1 MAEVITNISLSKDKY
16 SDNIVINMKRNFPS
30 TYFEEDQ
37 FTLEKYELDLND
49 IEIRNELQNAIKS
62 QTVFQYMMNDLF
74 MSSSFYL
81 VPVNFSGAS
90 TEREYLERYANFSQL
105 PTFIDITSTVK
116 AQNNFYIDRHSFK
129 GLFLYLYRIVY
140 RYDGVVYNTNY
151 VAGFEAIESGALQE
165 GQYKRMILNQTMA
178 ELFGPSWTNLK
189 HYFTTEAREKR
200 TQYRQTPTVFHLP
213 MRKVNH
219 RKQGPLE
226 DYKIKLNYK
235 EVTRGIAD
243 ISRINDVVKTA
254 LEKQTKIFSE
264 LNRDNIDFT
273 SSFGKD
279 INKFVEDMEGIAN
292 AITEGSV
299 FSIVEKNVSIFR
311 VLSKSLVGKDQ
322 YNIPEFMVLEGIY
335 ILLSSTE
342 AAEELY
348 SYLTT
353 IDPENVY
360 GLIDNIYIAD
370 VVNKKI
376 LYTITAGK

>member
-1 MAEVITNISLSKDKY
+1 MAEIITNISLSKDRY

-30 TYFEEDQ
+30 QYSEDDQ

-62 QTVFQYMMNDLF
+62 QTVFQYMMDDLF
-74 MSSSFYL
+74 MSSSFFI
-81 VPVNFSGAS
+81 VPVNFTGAS

-105 PTFIDITSTVK
+105 PLFIDISSTVK
-116 AQNNFYIDRHSFK
+116 AQNNFYVDKHSFK
-129 GLFLYLYRIVY
+129 NMFLYLYRIVY
-140 RYDGVVYNTNY
+140 RYDGIVYNTNY

-165 GQYKRMILNQTMA
+165 GQYKRMILNQTMS
-178 ELFGPSWTNLK
+178 ELFGPNWANLK

-200 TQYRQTPTVFHLP
+200 TQYRQTPSVFHLP

-226 DYKIKLNYK
+226 DYKIILNYR
-235 EVTRGIAD
+235 EATRGIND
-243 ISRINDVVKTA
+243 IVRISNIVKSA

-279 INKFVEDMEGIAN
+279 INKFVEDIETI
-292 AITEGSV
+292 GSNTI
-299 FSIVEKNVSIFR
+299 FSIVEKNVSVFR
-311 VLSKSLVGKDQ
+311 VLSKSLIGKDQ
-322 YNIPEFMVLEGIY
+322 YNIPDFMVKEGIY

-342 AAEELY
+342 EAETIY
-348 SYLTT
+348 NYLTT

-360 GLIDNIYIAD
+360 GLIEDIYIAD
-370 VVNKKI
+370 ILNKSI
-376 LYTITAGK
+376 LYTISAGK